1 MAFIKALRTNV
12 WKYNRR
18 IALRNSVCATSS
30 VFSKLHRNSNIG
42 RIYPERRII
51 RLRRIIQ
58 LA

>member
-51 RLRRIIQ
+51 Q